1 MLVSQTY
8 ILYASVGLMMSVGS
22 SLLDKYIYGRKLSPI
37 LTCPPEQIYVSNV
50 YLKHTFH
57 MFHSRCVSAEVDWIN
72 IFMGGRG
79 AGLSR
84 GGGGRVI
91 QIARHQSNI
100 IFTIVVL
107 SVIIIFI
114 KRQKG
119 NKNQTLN
126 KRKMK
131 CKGIY
136 FISGHL

>member
-1 MLVSQTY
+1 MSKVDWDSWEHKKVYVSNAC
-8 ILYASVGLMMSVGS
+8 ILDIHFICFGYGLMMSVGS

-50 YLKHTFH
+50 CLKHTFH

-91 QIARHQSNI
+91 
-100 IFTIVVL
+100 
-107 SVIIIFI
+107 
-114 KRQKG
+114 
-119 NKNQTLN
+119 
-126 KRKMK
+126 
-131 CKGIY
+131 
-136 FISGHL
+136 